1 MLNGKLNTR
10 SHEGN
15 RHYRLIA
22 FFVFTVLS
30 LTNIFSPAF
39 AKDSVSVGVV
49 NVTFL
54 MENAPQSEV
63 ASIQLK
69 TRFSPQEKKLAIE
82 LDEINQ
88 LEIELNKIKESK
100 GNVELLRQKERELRS
115 RKRVRSRT
123 LQDFREELRFARDAA
138 LDDVQKEVFN
148 AIDEVRIK
156 QGVDIVL
163 QDYVSASKSV
173 DITPLVLEHLKSKLA
188 APVNNESKKSS
199 QK

>member
-10 SHEGN
+10 SHKGN
-15 RHYRLIA
+15 KQYRLIA
-22 FFVFTVLS
+22 LFVLILLFLVTML
-30 LTNIFSPAF
+30 SPAN
-39 AKDSVSVGVV
+39 AKEAVSVGVV

-63 ASIQLK
+63 ASTQLK
-69 TRFSPQEKKLAIE
+69 ARFTPQEKKLAIE

-100 GNVELLRQKERELRS
+100 GDVELLRQKERELRS

-138 LDDVQKEVFN
+138 LDDVQKEVFK
-148 AIDEVRIK
+148 AIDEVRT
-156 QGVDIVL
+156 QQDVDIVL
-163 QDYVSASKSV
+163 QDYVSASQRV
-173 DITPLVLEHLKSKLA
+173 DITPLVLEHLKSKLVTSA
-188 APVNNESKKSS
+188 KNQSKKST